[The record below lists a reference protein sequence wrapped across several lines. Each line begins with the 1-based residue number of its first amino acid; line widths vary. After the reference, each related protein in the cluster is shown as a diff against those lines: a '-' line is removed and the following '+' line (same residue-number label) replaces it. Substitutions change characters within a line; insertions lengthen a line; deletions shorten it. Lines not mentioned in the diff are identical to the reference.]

1 MSNEQWLI
9 VLFVAFM
16 KIFIFGIPLFFVF
29 REERQLKKEI
39 ESLEDDDGIRENML

>member
-39 ESLEDDDGIRENML
+39 EEYDENNTREDMW